1 LGRPIRLL
9 LTVKKFFCRVTSC
22 ARKIFI
28 ESLPE
33 LIEPSSRL
41 TTRLREAVQVI
52 GFATCR
58 KGGERLSHRLG
69 IHLTDTT
76 LLRSLFLVPLPETGN
91 VKVIGI
97 DDWAWRKGQSY
108 GTILVN
114 LETHTIIDLL
124 DVKRDYLMVY

>member
-1 LGRPIRLL
+1 M
-9 LTVKKFFCRVTSC
+9 
-22 ARKIFI
+22 
-28 ESLPE
+28 
-33 LIEPSSRL
+33 
-41 TTRLREAVQVI
+41 QVI